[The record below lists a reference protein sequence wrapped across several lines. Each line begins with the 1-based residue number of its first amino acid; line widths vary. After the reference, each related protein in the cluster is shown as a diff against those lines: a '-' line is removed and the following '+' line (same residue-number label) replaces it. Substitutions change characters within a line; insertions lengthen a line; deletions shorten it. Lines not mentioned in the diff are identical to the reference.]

1 MSARARELAARH
13 SAILE
18 AALDCI
24 ITIDDQGHVLEFN
37 PAAERTFGYTREEAI
52 GRPIDSLIIPPALRS
67 RHRRGLSRFRATGE
81 ERVLNRRIEIEAMRS
96 DGSTF
101 PVELA
106 ISSVILRGRQA
117 FTAYLRDISE
127 RRESERRLE
136 AANERYRTLVESLPT
151 VVYEAEFGAN
161 GAWRYVSPQIEQLL
175 GFAPDDWLTDPT
187 LWYNQIHVEDRQ
199 QALIQEE
206 ALLSKPIGEPVV
218 SEYRMLTRAGRIVW
232 VRDEAVVVADG
243 STPPTHMRG
252 VILDITERKG
262 LEARLSRHAF
272 YDSLTGL
279 PNRALFMERLERA
292 IAHLHRKPNGMIA
305 VLFLDLDNFKVVN
318 DTLGHGAGD
327 VMLTRVANRLV
338 ESARATDTP
347 ARLGGDEFTILLE
360 GLNDPADA
368 LHMAA
373 RMSELL
379 AAPMQIEGRE
389 LVTSVS
395 VGIGLSADGKVS
407 AEELVGQADI
417 AMYRAKQN
425 GTAQAQLFDAAMS
438 EEAWRRLE
446 LERELRQAID
456 KGELELR
463 YQPVVDL
470 DSGALQQVEA
480 LVRWNHPQRG
490 WLPPDAFVPFAE
502 TTGLITGLDHLV
514 LRTACRQLADW
525 IKRHPA
531 AAQLTV
537 AVNLSPR
544 QFRTPGIVEVTSSAL
559 EETGLDPARLKFE
572 ITESVAVLDTETT
585 TMLIRALKALGVG
598 VVIDDFGVGYSG
610 LDYVKRFDVDG
621 IKIDRSFV
629 AGLGKRR
636 EDTAIVAA
644 ATAFAMA
651 LDLSIVAEGIESVD
665 QLRRLR
671 KLGCHSGQGYLI
683 SPPVTGDAVERLL
696 RSKGVL
702 LPGAAEPRP
711 TSSENAPPRRR
722 LQPAIPAAVNTP

>member
-1 MSARARELAARH
+1 MLLA
-13 SAILE
+13 
-18 AALDCI
+18 
-24 ITIDDQGHVLEFN
+24 
-37 PAAERTFGYTREEAI
+37 
-52 GRPIDSLIIPPALRS
+52 
-67 RHRRGLSRFRATGE
+67 
-81 ERVLNRRIEIEAMRS
+81 
-96 DGSTF
+96 
-101 PVELA
+101 
-106 ISSVILRGRQA
+106 GRQA

-175 GFAPDDWLTDPT
+175 GFPPEAWLNDPT
-187 LWYNQIHVEDRQ
+187 LWYNQIHVDDRQ

-206 ALLSKPIGEPVV
+206 ALLAKPIGEPVV

-232 VRDEAVVVADG
+232 VRDEAVIVAGG
-243 STPPTHMRG
+243 SAPPTHMRG

-262 LEARLSRHAF
+262 LEARLSQHAF

-292 IAHLHRKPNGMIA
+292 IAHLHREPNGMIA

-327 VMLTRVANRLV
+327 VMLTRIANRLV
-338 ESARATDTP
+338 ETARAADTP

-360 GLNDPADA
+360 GLDGPADA

-373 RMSELL
+373 RLSEQL
-379 AAPMQIEGRE
+379 AAPMQIEGRDF
-389 LVTSVS
+389 VTTVS
-395 VGIGLSADGKVS
+395 IGIGLSADGRVS

-425 GTAQAQLFDAAMS
+425 GKAQAQLFDAAMS

-446 LERELRQAID
+446 LERELRHAIE

-463 YQPVVDL
+463 YQPVIDL

-490 WLPPDAFVPFAE
+490 WLPPDAFIPFAE

-514 LRTACRQLADW
+514 LRTACRQLAGW
-525 IKRHPA
+525 IARHPA
-531 AAQLTV
+531 AAKLTI

-544 QFRTPGIVEVTSSAL
+544 QFRTPGIVEVTAKVL

-585 TMLIRALKALGVG
+585 TMLIRALKSLGVG

-629 AGLGKRR
+629 AGLASGARTR
-636 EDTAIVAA
+636 QSSPPPRPSPWRSICRSLPRASRQRTSCAGCASWA
-644 ATAFAMA
+644 ATA
-651 LDLSIVAEGIESVD
+651 G
-665 QLRRLR
+665 R
-671 KLGCHSGQGYLI
+671 
-683 SPPVTGDAVERLL
+683 
-696 RSKGVL
+696 
-702 LPGAAEPRP
+702 
-711 TSSENAPPRRR
+711 
-722 LQPAIPAAVNTP
+722 AI